1 MHFPRSKSRLA
12 CSNEFLIPI
21 FIGGSAL
28 ENEREGGRVS
38 AAYRGSSSLSS
49 YIPEPRQFEFFFFS
63 PSRRRSA
70 SRLWI
75 SFGICDVY
83 RNKFFLVVLGGH
95 VKLRID
101 FIRINFSKSE
111 YYKFDFFLLSDLYK
125 IVSNSFIL
133 LYYIIRFYFNLKR
146 THRFTKLYIPR
157 SRGKKEKYERLRKR
171 AR

>member
-28 ENEREGGRVS
+28 ENEREGEREGIGR
-38 AAYRGSSSLSS
+38 LSWIIIFELV
-49 YIPEPRQFEFFFFS
+49 YTRAQFEFFFFS